1 MKKGKLILILWPSGV
16 WKWTL
21 ISLLKE
27 RKNPEKYFFPVSC
40 TTRKPRIIKETWEL
54 EKDWENYFFLSK
66 EEFEEKIEKWEMLEH
81 ALVHWK
87 AYYWLMK
94 TPILNAISEW
104 KTVIREADVQ
114 GFDSISKILDKE
126 VFWSIFIDIPE
137 IRLLKNRIR
146 DRAPISEEELN
157 ARIESIKV
165 EREYKDKVDFVI
177 KNIEDW
183 VEDMYKDLLEKIEK
197 LTKNF

>member
-1 MKKGKLILILWPSGV
+1 MKKGKLILILWPSWV

-66 EEFEEKIEKWEMLEH
+66 DEFEEKIEKWEMLEH

-94 TPILNAISEW
+94 KPIMDAIYEW
-104 KTVIREADVQ
+104 KIVIREADVQ

-126 VFWSIFIDIPE
+126 VLWSIFIDIPE

-157 ARIESIKV
+157 ARIESVKM
-165 EREYKDKVDFVI
+165 EREYKKKTDFVI

-183 VEDMYKDLLEKIEK
+183 VEEMYLDLDEKIK
-197 LTKNF
+197 KIIKN